1 MKRVKNKTFD
11 YSPVALR
18 ALVRHKMAP
27 PTTFFKDRKKSQ
39 QKAMCRKKELSY
51 N

>member
-1 MKRVKNKTFD
+1 MKKFKQPIFD

-27 PTTFFKDRKKSQ
+27 PTTFFKDRKKAQ
-39 QKAMCRKKELSY
+39 QKAQCRKKELSY